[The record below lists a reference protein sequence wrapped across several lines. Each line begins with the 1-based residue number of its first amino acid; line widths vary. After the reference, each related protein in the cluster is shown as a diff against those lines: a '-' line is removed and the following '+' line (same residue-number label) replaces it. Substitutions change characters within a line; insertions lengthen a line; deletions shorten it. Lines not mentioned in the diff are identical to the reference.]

1 MSGVSSNQNQPQSFA
16 RRRLDQHLSDGLIPA
31 LAAVLISYLVLAG
44 YLYRPIPL
52 DGDGAAY
59 ALQALRG
66 SPWERSVHVGYLAPL
81 WAWTRAS
88 GRDPALLSA
97 LWTGSGLVLAT
108 ALGARVYS
116 RTDRARRAHVQPT
129 LLWRLV
135 PLLAPLSMLAA
146 SATWRA
152 AGTVEVYGPLATLL
166 LATTL
171 ALANERRWLAGGLLA
186 WALLVHPAAWALVP
200 GLAILAGGGR
210 RATLQSLA
218 IAAALQGVALTLLWP
233 DWWSGG
239 RGLSHTAAA
248 DQGVWRSLQA
258 GWRLV
263 AGDLGPACL
272 PLLGGLAF
280 AGRRQLAGIGLV
292 VLGSV
297 LVLARHTDNPA
308 LLPALWLLCCC
319 APMAVCWLAELR
331 TQALRRAAAA
341 GALALLLLGVAEA
354 TSRQDAEVRAA
365 ARHADQLLEGGCDQ
379 PDLRWSEAMKL
390 ELLCARRSRGGGR

>member
-1 MSGVSSNQNQPQSFA
+1 MPGVSSSPDQTPTNA
-16 RRRLDQHLSDGLIPA
+16 VRRPDQHPSARLIPGLGA
-31 LAAVLISYLVLAG
+31 ILVIYLILAG
-44 YLYRPIPL
+44 YLHRSVPL

-66 SPWERSVHVGYLAPL
+66 SPWERSIHVGFLAPL
-81 WAWTRAS
+81 WAWTRAA

-97 LWTGSGLVLAT
+97 LWTGCGLVLAT
-108 ALGARVYS
+108 AVGARWL
-116 RTDRARRAHVQPT
+116 RADPDGVRDLDPT
-129 LLWRLV
+129 VARLA
-135 PLLAPLSMLAA
+135 PLLAPLAMLAA
-146 SATWRA
+146 TVTWRA